1 MLPVPV
7 FQLTAALL
15 GVLAL
20 AMQKQDEDPEL
31 AASIKAGDPKAFHA
45 FYNRY
50 YPALRAYLSRM
61 GFDKER
67 AQDIIQ
73 QAFLYIWEHRENLKP
88 DKSLRAYIFRMAY
101 TRGLNA
107 NRDNARFDNSET
119 ATELPAYT
127 CDPHD
132 ETHYSQMQQ
141 QLGKCIQALPER
153 RRQTFELCFLQEL
166 TYKEAAEVMQVS
178 VKTIE
183 NNMTAALKN
192 IREGMKSY
200 LEK

>member
-1 MLPVPV
+1 MLPVPIY
-7 FQLTAALL
+7 QLTAALL

-20 AMQKQDEDPEL
+20 AMQEQEDDSGL
-31 AASIKAGDPKAFHA
+31 AASIKAGDPKAFRD

-50 YPALRAYLSRM
+50 YPALRAYLYRM
-61 GFDKER
+61 GFDKEP

-73 QAFLYIWEHRENLKP
+73 QAFLYIWEHRQSIKP

-107 NRDNARFDNSET
+107 NRDNARFDTAET
-119 ATELPAYT
+119 VAELPASAV
-127 CDPHD
+127 DPHD
-132 ETHYSQMQQ
+132 ETQYSLMQR

-166 TYKEAAEVMQVS
+166 TYKEAADVMQVS

-183 NNMTAALKN
+183 NNMTAALKS
-192 IREGMKSY
+192 IRDCMKSY
-200 LEK
+200 L

>member
-1 MLPVPV
+1 MLPVPI

-20 AMQKQDEDPEL
+20 AMQEQEDESGL
-31 AASIKAGDPKAFHA
+31 AASIKAGDQKAFQE
-45 FYNRY
+45 FYKRY

-73 QAFLYIWEHRENLKP
+73 QAFLYIWEHRDGIKP

-107 NRDNARFDNSET
+107 NRDNARFDTSET
-119 ATELPAYT
+119 ITELPASAV
-127 CDPHD
+127 DPHD
-132 ETHYSQMQQ
+132 ETQYSLMQR

-183 NNMTAALKN
+183 NNMTAALKS
-192 IREGMKSY
+192 IRECMKSY
-200 LEK
+200 L

>member
-1 MLPVPV
+1 MLPVPICQFTV
-7 FQLTAALL
+7 ALL

-20 AMQKQDEDPEL
+20 AMQQQEEEDSTL
-31 AASIKAGDPKAFHA
+31 AASIKAGDQKAFQE
-45 FYNRY
+45 FYKRY
-50 YPALRAYLSRM
+50 YPTLRAYLFRM

-73 QAFLYIWEHRENLKP
+73 QAFLYIWEHRDGIKP

-107 NRDNARFDNSET
+107 HRDSARFDTSEMLS
-119 ATELPAYT
+119 ELPASAA
-127 CDPHD
+127 DPHD
-132 ETHYSQMQQ
+132 DTQYSLMQQ

-153 RRQTFELCFLQEL
+153 RRLTFELCFLQEL
-166 TYKEAAEVMQVS
+166 SYKEAAEVMQVS

-183 NNMTAALKN
+183 NNMTAALKS
-192 IREGMKSY
+192 IRVCMKSY
-200 LEK
+200 L